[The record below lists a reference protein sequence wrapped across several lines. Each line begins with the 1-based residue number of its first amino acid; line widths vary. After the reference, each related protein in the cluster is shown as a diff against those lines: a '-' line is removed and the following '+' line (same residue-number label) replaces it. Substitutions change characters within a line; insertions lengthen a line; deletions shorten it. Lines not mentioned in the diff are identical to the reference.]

1 MAIETGGKSL
11 VAGAFNRKDLVEG
24 WMNGHL
30 VWSKG
35 LTDIKQMNPNKLF
48 LWLSAPSSQKSY
60 RYDYITGVIDS
71 MVATAAGTVTT
82 NVDPSTC
89 GVTKAFSS
97 GTSVLP
103 GLSSTIITNLN
114 LVPEVGG
121 YIKQMALRSSVW
133 SISFAF
139 FSGNIDDVGTRN
151 DNKFTQF
158 GSESYGS
165 LQFGNVYDNT
175 SGVIA
180 SKLKASLINTTST
193 AVQASKL
200 LRTDWRYGKYL
211 MNDKG
216 HGFNIV
222 IIIKNGST
230 FTFFF
235 NGLTGSFMVPGTST
249 TVLDSVSSASS
260 VYSILFNDQGA
271 DSGVNPPNF
280 KNIYSD
286 LAFYN
291 RALTEFE
298 CFEIFK
304 LYNSK
309 NLPYKK
315 SDSSKTCANNVLFKI
330 VIVNETGED
339 LPLNLF
345 SSMKIFKT
353 SMGDYT
359 VTNTD
364 ENGNYW
370 GYAIGNNNFNPDG
383 TNTCEW
389 IMPSN
394 SSFDKF
400 TYTSTLNGGDYESNL
415 EGLNTGTSFNAVLL
429 RDVQLISGEN
439 IFVTTITSVTKEVA
453 KLPTA
458 INIVFSASTMQIE
471 SNDWAQLATLSMFM
485 KINGDATGTQVFFR
499 IPLSTLMNNG
509 HRSIDLSNITSIEE
523 IEFILETPEGTTK
536 EYVFCVTSM
545 PMPSAHPDN
554 ILVKGYYI
562 NYRTGVGGTIVKPC
576 FDWYDRKGQVY
587 PCVFML
593 GYRDSALGAEIE
605 ATQMT
610 NECLEDLG
618 M

>member
-60 RYDYITGVIDS
+60 RYDYITEAMDS
-71 MVATAAGTVTT
+71 MMDSASYSVTT
-82 NVDPSTC
+82 NMIPSQL
-89 GVTKAFSS
+89 GVTKAFST
-97 GTSVLP
+97 GTSVQP
-103 GLSSTIITNLN
+103 GSTASNITNQN
-114 LVPEVGG
+114 MVPESGG
-121 YIKQMALRSSVW
+121 YLRQISLRSSVW
-133 SISFAF
+133 SISFVF
-139 FSGNIDDVGTRN
+139 FTDLVLSTDVTN
-151 DNKFTQF
+151 YYILTSL
-158 GSESYGS
+158 GSTTYGRMTIGAPAPRTSEILARLILEFYTSDITTNNLS
-165 LQFGNVYDNT
+165 LY
-175 SGVIA
+175 IA
-180 SKLKASLINTTST
+180 T
-193 AVQASKL
+193 AEETPYL
-200 LRTDWRYGKYL
+200 L
-211 MNDKG
+211 NDKN
-216 HGFNIV
+216 HGLNI
-222 IIIKNGST
+222 IT
-230 FTFFF
+230 FVKDKSKVKIFF
-235 NGLTGSFMVPGTST
+235 NGKKVEGTIPGTST
-249 TVLDSVSSASS
+249 AIIDTVSGGAFNYNILYNQDSYKKYYA
-260 VYSILFNDQGA
+260 
-271 DSGVNPPNF
+271 
-280 KNIYSD
+280 D

-291 RALTEFE
+291 RALTDLE
-298 CFEIFK
+298 CYEIFK
-304 LYNSK
+304 LYNRL
-309 NLPYKK
+309 NLPYPKF
-315 SDSSKTCANNVLFKI
+315 DKTTPALNNVLFKFMI
-330 VIVNETGED
+330 INESGED
-339 LPLNLF
+339 LPLSF
-345 SSMKIFKT
+345 WSSMKVFNT
-353 SMGDYT
+353 SFGSFS
-359 VTNTD
+359 VTEVD
-364 ENGNYW
+364 ENGNFW
-370 GYAIGNNNFNPDG
+370 GYAAGSNRK
-383 TNTCEW
+383 NTLASTLCSFV
-389 IMPSN
+389 IPSN
-394 SSFDKF
+394 DTIEKFSFQTFFNDVAE
-400 TYTSTLNGGDYESNL
+400 TSQNNVAPGTRYAMGMLNSTTLRKDENL
-415 EGLNTGTSFNAVLL
+415 AVMK
-429 RDVQLISGEN
+429 
-439 IFVTTITSVTKEVA
+439 ITSITKKTA
-453 KLPTA
+453 TLPTA

-509 HRSIDLSNITSIEE
+509 HRSIGLSNITSIEE
-523 IEFILETPEGTTK
+523 IEFVLETPEGTTR